1 MNKREDNLRFNRIKD
16 IIDLIMTMQ
25 SLRYGISIKEIQEK
39 YNVSR
44 RTAIRMKDVVLALC
58 PSITEIETHTRIKR
72 WGFKGKSINLFSF
85 NSDDIADLENI
96 KELCR
101 INHLENKIDLLK
113 KIITS
118 IKSANNT
125 NLSSLEND
133 VEILLENE
141 GFLIRQGSSYKVSAE
156 ILTIIRSA
164 LKSMKKVQFN
174 YQSADYERDKE
185 TNFRIIKGLK
195 SVKEVTAIP
204 LGILYGEKHYLI
216 AKNDSKI
223 KNYLL
228 HKITDIKVLDE
239 YFEPDSSFNLKEYA
253 EQSVGIYHDKILNIK
268 LKFKKE
274 IADDVTNY
282 IFHPS
287 QKIEIQKNGA
297 VIVTFQLSGEK
308 SILYNLFKWGENV
321 QVISPKSLKDNYKN
335 YLSDILKNI

>member
-1 MNKREDNLRFNRIKD
+1 MNKKEDNLRFNRIKN

-101 INHLENKIDLLK
+101 INHLENKIDLLE

-133 VEILLENE
+133 TEILLENE
-141 GFLIRQGSSYKVSAE
+141 GFLIRQGANYKIDAK
-156 ILTIIRSA
+156 ILAIIRRA

-174 YQSADYERDKE
+174 YQSADYEKDKE

-195 SVKEVTAIP
+195 PVKSVTAVP

-216 AKNDSKI
+216 AKNDGKI

-239 YFEPDSSFNLKEYA
+239 YFEPENSFKLKEYSA
-253 EQSVGIYHDKILNIK
+253 QSFGIYHDKILNIK

-274 IADDVTNY
+274 ISDDIINY
-282 IFHPS
+282 NFHPL

-297 VIVTFQLSGEK
+297 VIVTFQASGEK
-308 SILYNLFKWGENV
+308 SILFNLFKWGENV
-321 QVISPKSLKDNYKN
+321 QIISPKSLKDKYKN
-335 YLSDILKNI
+335 YLSDILKSI